1 MDPGRSRAG
10 AAPHRGELPDAHRA
24 EQAPTRGQLPHGTVH
39 LDRPGTE
46 EKEHRRRME
55 RRAQQQGRRA
65 AKQEAPDEEPQ
76 RQCEMHCREDARH
89 HRQQRPQHGEPL
101 EPFTKIA
108 QFHEDKDTK
117 KGRADGSARP
127 LFSAVSSAGSS
138 KRAPT
143 VHGRT
148 ESSGKRFERGEIFGG
163 GKGLR
168 RQVNSGK
175 EFRERGGFRGAARA
189 SFGGG
194 RPGRKPRP
202 ANTGKPTP
210 SEAPPTRENRTAG
223 SPVYAGKPPRREPG
237 RGAARPKPRPA
248 YAGKSARKS
257 SQPRSSVSRGASTPF
272 SISEMAAARGSIVAR
287 HEVSSGSS
295 AFSPVRSATK
305 RR

>member
-1 MDPGRSRAG
+1 M
-10 AAPHRGELPDAHRA
+10 APHDPFSVPFPLP
-24 EQAPTRGQLPHGTVH
+24 APPKG
-39 LDRPGTE
+39 
-46 EKEHRRRME
+46 RRRS
-55 RRAQQQGRRA
+55 
-65 AKQEAPDEEPQ
+65 
-76 RQCEMHCREDARH
+76 
-89 HRQQRPQHGEPL
+89 
-101 EPFTKIA
+101 T
-108 QFHEDKDTK
+108 
-117 KGRADGSARP
+117 DGLILR
-127 LFSAVSSAGSS
+127 VNGSS
-138 KRAPT
+138 
-143 VHGRT
+143 VGR
-148 ESSGKRFERGEIFGG
+148 FLG

-175 EFRERGGFRGAARA
+175 EFRERGGFRGTARA

-194 RPGRKPRP
+194 RRGP
-202 ANTGKPTP
+202 AG
-210 SEAPPTRENRTAG
+210 SSLPPTLKNRTAG

-237 RGAARPKPRPA
+237 RGAARPKPHPA